1 MMTTMTTLMKMT
13 TTIARF
19 CDKDG
24 DDNGAANDD
33 DDDDD
38 HFEEKKDG
46 MSEMKFL
53 ARRDSNGFKRR
64 RPIE

>member
-1 MMTTMTTLMKMT
+1 MRMTTMTTLMKMT

-24 DDNGAANDD
+24 DDNGAA